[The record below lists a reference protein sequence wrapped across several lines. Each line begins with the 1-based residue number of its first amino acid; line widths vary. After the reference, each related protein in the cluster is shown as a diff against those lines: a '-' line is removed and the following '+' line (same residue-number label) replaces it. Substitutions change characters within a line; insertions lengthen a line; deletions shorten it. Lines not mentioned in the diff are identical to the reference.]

1 MWFIQGAAP
10 WRAAPLMSDTDQ
22 FESFV
27 REHQD
32 KVFATALRIL
42 GNEAEA
48 RDVAQETFLRAWRHW
63 PEISASP
70 NAAGWLKTVARN
82 QSINLLQR
90 HRARWRNFTDL
101 APDEPDG
108 PSFESTLSIP
118 ETQPGHVLNGE
129 RRAALEHGIAQLPP
143 DQRAALVLYHFEDMD
158 YAEIARALGASLG
171 KVKTDIHRARRALYQ
186 RLQPL
191 RDDLGC

>member
-1 MWFIQGAAP
+1 
-10 WRAAPLMSDTDQ
+10 MSDTDP

-63 PEISASP
+63 AEIGASP
-70 NAAGWLKTVARN
+70 AAGAWAKTVARN

-90 HRARWRNFTDL
+90 HRARWTSFTDL
-101 APDEPDG
+101 APDDPDD
-108 PSFESTLSIP
+108 PSFESTLSVP
-118 ETQPGHVLNGE
+118 ASQGTDLLNVE
-129 RRAALEHGIAQLPP
+129 QRAALERAMVQLPP

-158 YAEIARALGASLG
+158 YAEIARELRVSLG
-171 KVKTDIHRARRALYQ
+171 KVKTDIHRARRTLF
-186 RLQPL
+186 RLLQPL
-191 RDDLGC
+191 RDELG